1 MTDRDRVVVTIQH
14 PAHVHFFRNAI
25 AVLGE
30 RGYDVS
36 VFARDKDVTCE
47 LLEAYGID
55 HEVLAG
61 TADSPLELAK
71 VQAVYEYRI
80 LKRVRRLEP
89 DALLAIGEP
98 AVAHASSFVDGHSV
112 LFTDTEHAT
121 LQNALAFPFAD
132 LVCTPRAF
140 RDDLGDAQYVYDGY
154 HELAYLHPDRFTPDP
169 TVLTELEAGPNA
181 PAAVPGAATG
191 SASEAATESTSEA
204 ASGAAAEADSG
215 TATDGAGDDS
225 LVVLRLV
232 SWNAAHDF
240 GQHGMDGIEH
250 LVTELERAGAT
261 VLVSAEGDLPP
272 AVADRRFDLP
282 PERMHDLL
290 AHADLFLGES
300 ATMAIESAILGT
312 PSLYV
317 SDLDA
322 GVLEE
327 LETRYGL
334 LQRRAREAG
343 PNAIADAARELLATD
358 PSTWDRRR
366 QRLLEETVDTTAF
379 VVDTVEQV
387 TDG

>member
-1 MTDRDRVVVTIQH
+1 MTDRDSVVITIQH
-14 PAHVHFFRNAI
+14 PAHVHFFRNAVAI
-25 AVLGE
+25 LEG

-36 VFARDKDVTCE
+36 VYARDKDVTRE
-47 LLEAYGID
+47 LLEAYGIE

-80 LKRVRRLEP
+80 LKRIRRLDP
-89 DALLAIGEP
+89 AVLLAIGEP

-140 RDDLGDAQYVYDGY
+140 RDDLEAAQYRYDGY

-169 TVLTELEAGPNA
+169 TVLTELEAQSNA
-181 PAAVPGAATG
+181 PAAVPKAAPGAVPDAG
-191 SASEAATESTSEA
+191 SE
-204 ASGAAAEADSG
+204 

-240 GQHGMDGIEH
+240 GRQGMGGIEH
-250 LVTELERAGAT
+250 LVTELEDAGAT

-282 PERMHDLL
+282 AERMHDLL
-290 AHADLFLGES
+290 AYADLFLGES
-300 ATMAIESAILGT
+300 ATMAIESAVLGT

-334 LQRRAREAG
+334 LQRRSQETG
-343 PNAIADAARELLATD
+343 PDAIADAARGLLATD
-358 PSTWDRRR
+358 ASTWERRR
-366 QRLLEETVDTTAF
+366 QRLLEETVDTTSF
-379 VVDTVEQV
+379 VVDTVERV
-387 TDG
+387 TGR